1 MHDTYC
7 HVDQHKEPEN
17 LCRELEAKEIYTIAV
32 TNLPSH
38 YALTLAPLKNF
49 KYVRPALGLHPL
61 LASRHAAELTA
72 FERLSRSAELIGEV
86 GLDFSPAGIKTK
98 ELQIQSFRHVLKCLR
113 GRPRFISLHSR
124 RAEDAVLAELRNF
137 SMGPAVFHWFTGSAK
152 SCESALSAGHFFSV
166 NISMLASAK
175 GKSFVEKLP
184 RERVLTESD
193 FPHVRVNGAS
203 VGPLEIQRVISAL
216 AALWKVPF
224 AEACSQLHRNLQSAD
239 AGLFNS

>member
-1 MHDTYC
+1 MREEVRNWVIEKGSDSVKKSRVFNMHDTHC

-86 GLDFSPAGIKTK
+86 GLDFLTPAGIKTK
-98 ELQIQSFRHVLKCLR
+98 ELQIQSFRHVLKCPHQ
-113 GRPRFISLHSR
+113 GRISQDFG
-124 RAEDAVLAELRNF
+124 RANQWALAGPGKFL
-137 SMGPAVFHWFTGSAK
+137 SMGHAS
-152 SCESALSAGHFFSV
+152 SAGV
-166 NISMLASAK
+166 SMAANTC
-175 GKSFVEKLP
+175 GLP
-184 RERVLTESD
+184 
-193 FPHVRVNGAS
+193 
-203 VGPLEIQRVISAL
+203 
-216 AALWKVPF
+216 
-224 AEACSQLHRNLQSAD
+224 
-239 AGLFNS
+239 